1 GQPLNTLS
9 GGESQRLKLVKYL
22 RAGANLKR
30 NTSKS
35 SIPDSGSSLILLDE
49 PTTGL
54 HKHDVKCLL
63 AALQQIVDHGHSLI
77 VIEHNLDVLK
87 SADWII
93 ELGPEAGSK
102 GGRLVFQGS
111 PAACAASAKT
121 ETGKYLARE
130 LESHQ
135 SLLAAENQANYG
147 TKEVNGSSERELRI
161 LGARE
166 HNLKNIDVS
175 IPHYSLSVVTGVS
188 GSGKSTLAFD
198 IAFGEG
204 QRRFM
209 ESMSPYA
216 RQFVEQLPRPDLD
229 QLNGIQPTVAIEQRV
244 TRGSR
249 KSTVATI
256 TEVAQYLR
264 LLYSR
269 LGVPHNP
276 DTGEP
281 MLSQSAIELEK
292 RLQSILRKPAVRKS
306 EQLLL
311 CSPVIRNRKG
321 HHQPI
326 ANWIANHGYE
336 MMRVDGEII
345 LTEDF
350 EKLDRYREH
359 NIEIVIANLNSIRG
373 AKAKIKSVL
382 QEALLRGKGTA
393 LLLDDQEEIVSWL
406 STHRMDPRTGQALP
420 ELDPKDFSFNSSK
433 GWCPTCR
440 GHGRIYPWMREQL
453 DDDEL
458 LKKSIGADASDDD
471 ESEEIIICPDCRG
484 DRLNRTSRNVFLPLR
499 ANRWISLPQLLSL
512 TPRALLNT
520 LDRLK
525 LDTRGK
531 LIATDIVDQIRER
544 LQFMDRVG
552 LEYLSLDRTTQTL
565 SGGEAQRIRLAAQ
578 LGSNLA
584 GVLYILDEPSI
595 GLHARDGD
603 RLIDTLKSLRSKGN
617 TLLVVEHDE
626 AMMENADRII
636 DLGPGAGTQGGELI
650 AEGTLGQLKRNRA
663 SLTGKYLKKGITHPI
678 RGHHRKLPSRASDQN
693 SWVELSGTNFRN
705 LKNQSIRFPRERLI
719 MVCGSSGA
727 GKSSLVRDLLGNA
740 AIYAI
745 KAKKSNLSG
754 KLFAKKGKPI
764 EGEEGSILFAQLTGA
779 HQFRSVLE
787 VDQSPIGKTPR
798 STPATYLGVFD
809 IIRQFFASLPEAK
822 MRGYKPGRFSF
833 NTPHGRCPTCSGA
846 GRVKLEMSFM
856 PDTYISCDKCKGRRY
871 DAEIEDLLWNG
882 KSIADVLKMSFE
894 EAAKF
899 FSFHTQLSGLMQLM
913 VETGLGYIKLGQY

>member
-1 GQPLNTLS
+1 MQLFQEYQKIYDKLSALSQIGLGYLKLGQPLNTLS

-22 RAGANLKR
+22 RAGASLKQQ
-30 NTSKS
+30 TSRS
-35 SIPDSGSSLILLDE
+35 SNPESNSSLILLDE

-93 ELGPEAGSK
+93 ELGPEAGSN
-102 GGRLVFQGS
+102 GGRLVFQGPPTS
-111 PAACAASAKT
+111 CAASAKT

-130 LESHQ
+130 LNANQH
-135 SLLAAENQANYG
+135 LLAAESRGSYGAHQANG
-147 TKEVNGSSERELRI
+147 DSDRELHI

-276 DTGEP
+276 DTGEA

-292 RLQSILRKPAVRKS
+292 RLRSILRQTAIRKS
-306 EQLLL
+306 DQLLI

-359 NIEIVIANLNSIRG
+359 NIEIVIADLNSIRG
-373 AKAKIKSVL
+373 SKAKIKSVL
-382 QEALLRGKGTA
+382 QEALQRGKGTA
-393 LLLDDQEEIVSWL
+393 LLLDGKEETVSWL

-433 GWCPTCR
+433 GWCHTCR
-440 GHGRIYPWMREQL
+440 GQRP
-453 DDDEL
+453 
-458 LKKSIGADASDDD
+458 
-471 ESEEIIICPDCRG
+471 
-484 DRLNRTSRNVFLPLR
+484 
-499 ANRWISLPQLLSL
+499 
-512 TPRALLNT
+512 
-520 LDRLK
+520 
-525 LDTRGK
+525 
-531 LIATDIVDQIRER
+531 
-544 LQFMDRVG
+544 
-552 LEYLSLDRTTQTL
+552 YLSLD
-565 SGGEAQRIRLAAQ
+565 A
-578 LGSNLA
+578 
-584 GVLYILDEPSI
+584 
-595 GLHARDGD
+595 
-603 RLIDTLKSLRSKGN
+603 
-617 TLLVVEHDE
+617 
-626 AMMENADRII
+626 
-636 DLGPGAGTQGGELI
+636 
-650 AEGTLGQLKRNRA
+650 
-663 SLTGKYLKKGITHPI
+663 
-678 RGHHRKLPSRASDQN
+678 
-693 SWVELSGTNFRN
+693 
-705 LKNQSIRFPRERLI
+705 
-719 MVCGSSGA
+719 
-727 GKSSLVRDLLGNA
+727 
-740 AIYAI
+740 
-745 KAKKSNLSG
+745 
-754 KLFAKKGKPI
+754 
-764 EGEEGSILFAQLTGA
+764 
-779 HQFRSVLE
+779 
-787 VDQSPIGKTPR
+787 
-798 STPATYLGVFD
+798 
-809 IIRQFFASLPEAK
+809 
-822 MRGYKPGRFSF
+822 
-833 NTPHGRCPTCSGA
+833 
-846 GRVKLEMSFM
+846 
-856 PDTYISCDKCKGRRY
+856 
-871 DAEIEDLLWNG
+871 
-882 KSIADVLKMSFE
+882 
-894 EAAKF
+894 
-899 FSFHTQLSGLMQLM
+899 
-913 VETGLGYIKLGQY
+913 